1 MTKQDC
7 MEELMKEKDIARY
20 AEGDYFRGQADA
32 LEYAVSLVGRIKPY
46 SVRKTYKNVLISLT
60 CEQAK
65 YLSDLLGNGALD
77 RLIKGKIERG
87 MSEML

>member
-1 MTKQDC
+1 MTKFDC
-7 MEELMKEKDIARY
+7 IKELEGARNL
-20 AEGDYFRGQADA
+20 ALSAQTDFFRGEVCA
-32 LEYAVSLVGRIKPY
+32 LDYAIEIVGKVNPY

-60 CEQAK
+60 REQAK

-77 RLIKGKIERG
+77 RLIKSKIERG